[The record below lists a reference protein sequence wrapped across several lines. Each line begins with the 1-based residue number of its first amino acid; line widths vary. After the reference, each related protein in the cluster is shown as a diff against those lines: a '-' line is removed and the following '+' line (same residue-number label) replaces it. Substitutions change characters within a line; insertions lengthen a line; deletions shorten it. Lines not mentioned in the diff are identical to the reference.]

1 MKKFLFLLFVLISFS
16 IESQERFNNQMLNGE
31 WEIIY
36 DENNDGKKN
45 KYHSNDGFDNGMI
58 EKIYVPS
65 VWERYKKDYE
75 GVVYYRRKFKVPKSE
90 ENKKIHLI
98 GLVSDGGVHSHINHL
113 KGLSSMIKNESCLLY
128 TSPSPRDNRV
138 SRMPSSA

>member
-1 MKKFLFLLFVLISFS
+1 MKKILFLLFVLISFT

-36 DENNDGKKN
+36 DQNNKGKKN
-45 KYHSNDGFDNGMI
+45 KFHSNDGFNKGSI

-75 GVVYYRRKFKVPKSE
+75 GVVYY
-90 ENKKIHLI
+90 
-98 GLVSDGGVHSHINHL
+98 
-113 KGLSSMIKNESCLLY
+113 SSLLY
-128 TSPSPRDNRV
+128 TSPSPRD
-138 SRMPSSA
+138 S